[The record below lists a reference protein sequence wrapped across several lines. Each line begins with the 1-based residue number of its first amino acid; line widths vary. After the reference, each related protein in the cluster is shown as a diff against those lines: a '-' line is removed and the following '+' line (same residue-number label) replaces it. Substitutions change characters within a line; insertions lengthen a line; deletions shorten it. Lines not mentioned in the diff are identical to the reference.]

1 MRKTVPYLVSG
12 AIFIAIGLCMLLSPV
27 SLGTLAIALV
37 AIYIE
42 CEGIRSLLVTRKEY
56 GPRWLF
62 ILITTKNAMLII
74 SGIALLVLIFALPSL
89 LFSLFVFIA
98 GALLM
103 MIAAVNTIQYFATG
117 RHYLSPGTLISF
129 ALGIVLILY
138 PFIMSKPGFRVAA
151 AFVLALGTAAFTAGM
166 MRLRLASD
174 ISSVLLE
181 LGARDGIR
189 VSDVADAMDRKLMH
203 SVSEKGKS
211 IIKRGN
217 AGL

>member
-1 MRKTVPYLVSG
+1 
-12 AIFIAIGLCMLLSPV
+12 
-27 SLGTLAIALV
+27 
-37 AIYIE
+37 
-42 CEGIRSLLVTRKEY
+42 
-56 GPRWLF
+56 
-62 ILITTKNAMLII
+62 
-74 SGIALLVLIFALPSL
+74 
-89 LFSLFVFIA
+89 
-98 GALLM
+98 
-103 MIAAVNTIQYFATG
+103 
-117 RHYLSPGTLISF
+117 
-129 ALGIVLILY
+129 
-138 PFIMSKPGFRVAA
+138 MSKPGFRVAA

-189 VSDVADAMDRKLMH
+189 VSDVADVMDRKLMH